1 MNYKQLKK
9 RLQQLE
15 AEGKIDDS
23 TLVCGYADE
32 FDYLYEIDDNA
43 PVGVMT
49 DALVA
54 EKEDL
59 LRYLKEDLLRYLED
73 PDKAEKSARN
83 RTRIQKCEFEI
94 NRLKELGKYVI
105 CIGGVG
111 GAQ

>member
-15 AEGKIDDS
+15 AEGKIDDD

-32 FDYLYEIDDNA
+32 FDHLYEIDDNA

-49 DALVA
+49 DVLVA

-59 LRYLKEDLLRYLED
+59 L
-73 PDKAEKSARN
+73 
-83 RTRIQKCEFEI
+83 
-94 NRLKELGKYVI
+94 
-105 CIGGVG
+105 
-111 GAQ
+111 

>member
-1 MNYKQLKK
+1 MNYKQLKE

-32 FDYLYEIDDNA
+32 FDHLYEIDDNA

-54 EKEDL
+54 E
-59 LRYLKEDLLRYLED
+59 KEDLLRYLED

-94 NRLKELGKYVI
+94 NRLKGMGKYVI